1 MIFIYRLYIYVYIF
15 GNYSFVKYSNCCSLK
30 LLYVKYFKCMVIK
43 NYEIFVFYIYLIFVG
58 IFWVD
63 LLKSFLYII
72 SL

>member
-15 GNYSFVKYSNCCSLK
+15 GNYSFVKYSCSLK

-58 IFWVD
+58 IFLVD